1 MASTA
6 SPAATSPTTSAP
18 AFLTARPRS
27 EQIALRRGLTLIG
40 MTLVVPGS
48 AQLAHGNEGI
58 GRFAFRVWLGLIGA
72 VAAFLLLFVLARSV
86 AIGLYAHPFSLQVLR
101 FATLILGAGWV
112 LLMLNAWF
120 IANPRS
126 MAAKGKGV
134 TGALSLGLAMIMA
147 FSSWTL
153 ASAFDAQSRL
163 VSAVFGG
170 GGTTDTMAGRY
181 NVLLMG
187 GDAGSDR
194 VGLRPDTMIVAS
206 IDADTGRTVLFSL
219 PRNMQWAPFPA
230 SSPLHKLYP
239 NGYWCADQSCLL
251 NAVYTLGQQHKNL
264 YPGVK
269 YPGAQATKE
278 IIENVLGL
286 SINYW
291 AMIDLKGFQALID
304 AVGGIRLDVPKK
316 VPIGGGSRPIYGWVG
331 PGKNLK
337 LNGFQALW
345 FARSRALSSD
355 YERMARQKCVLNAM
369 VKQLSPATVLTKFN
383 DLAAAGEQIVATDV
397 PTGQLGTLLDLAQK
411 GRSLPLSSVNFS
423 PPLIRPV
430 KPDFPLIR
438 KVVTDKIAASEAA
451 DERAKNP
458 PPSAEP
464 SAAPSPAASTA
475 SGSPSPS
482 PSKSAGTEDLDSVCK
497 VSG

>member
-1 MASTA
+1 VAPTVSA
-6 SPAATSPTTSAP
+6 AATRSSTLAP
-18 AFLTARPRS
+18 AFLTARPRA
-27 EQIALRRGLTLIG
+27 ERIALRRGLTLIG
-40 MTLVVPGS
+40 MTLVIPGS
-48 AQLAHGNEGI
+48 AQLAHGNERI
-58 GRFAFRVWLGLIGA
+58 GRIALRVWLGLVGA
-72 VAAFLLLFVLARSV
+72 VVAFVVLFLLARSV
-86 AIGLYAHPFSLQVLR
+86 AIGIYAHPFSLQVLR

-112 LLMLNAWF
+112 FLLLNAWL

-126 MAAKGKGV
+126 MAPKGKGI
-134 TGALSLGLAMIMA
+134 TAALSLSLAIIMS
-147 FSSWTL
+147 FTSWTL

-170 GGTTDTMAGRY
+170 GGSTEKMAGRY

-206 IDADTGRTVLFSL
+206 IDAETGRTVLFSL
-219 PRNMQWAPFPA
+219 PRNMQWAPFPE

-251 NAVYTLGQQHKNL
+251 NAVYTLGQAHKNF

-286 SINYW
+286 TINYW

-369 VKQLSPATVLTKFN
+369 VKQLSPGTVLTKFN
-383 DLAAAGEQIVATDV
+383 DLAAAGEEIVATDV
-397 PTGQLGTLLDLAQK
+397 PTGELGTLLDLAQK

-438 KVVTDKIAASEAA
+438 TVVSEKIAASEAA

-458 PPSAEP
+458 TPSAEP
-464 SAAPSPAASTA
+464 SVEPATSAPTPSA
-475 SGSPSPS
+475 SPSPS
-482 PSKSAGTEDLDSVCK
+482 RKAGTDDLDSVCK
-497 VSG
+497 AS